1 MDLSAGRRELRRFRP
16 GDSCEECNA
25 KRWYS
30 DSGFRY
36 CENGHLIESYV
47 PFEHEEEGNYGNR
60 GHTARKRKEVRE
72 REARQLSGVDAREL
86 FLECLQLLLRK
97 QIAWLKN
104 KHEEQQLL
112 LLQVGGDGKGRPGP
126 ATSLAPSPINGLESA
141 VRDLWDLRIRY
152 FHGLTVMAL
161 ASDDPRNRSR
171 SRSMSRSRSRSMSRA
186 TGGTTSGS
194 ESDGRTVYSSQPET
208 SDADGGYT
216 SGASRLSQRRAK
228 SRSARKWQS
237 GPDERW
243 NVPGVIE
250 TLALCYLGG
259 VLLQLPYR
267 IGDFYRWAKNDQI
280 PFLEARLPPS
290 YLSAL
295 TTKQPSLVDGELH
308 EAVVDLVK
316 GFMLNN
322 ELQFPGLN
330 VPPILW
336 KWIRD
341 LGLPSM

>member
-1 MDLSAGRRELRRFRP
+1 M
-16 GDSCEECNA
+16 
-25 KRWYS
+25 
-30 DSGFRY
+30 
-36 CENGHLIESYV
+36 
-47 PFEHEEEGNYGNR
+47 
-60 GHTARKRKEVRE
+60 
-72 REARQLSGVDAREL
+72 DAREL

-280 PFLEARLPPS
+280 PFLEAVSTISFSPPPEWGGSLYCDMVACRTNDLQTKHIPKVMRERLPPS

>member
-1 MDLSAGRRELRRFRP
+1 MDLASGRREMRRFRP
-16 GDSCEECNA
+16 GDSCDECNA
-25 KRWYS
+25 RRWYS

-60 GHTARKRKEVRE
+60 GHTARKQKEVRE

-97 QIAWLKN
+97 QVAWLVR
-104 KHEEQQLL
+104 HEKQLL
-112 LLQVGGDGKGRPGP
+112 QTEGNGEVPSMP
-126 ATSLAPSPINGLESA
+126 APSPITGLESA

-161 ASDDPRNRSR
+161 ASDDPRNHSG

-194 ESDGRTVYSSQPET
+194 ESEGRTIYSSQPET
-208 SDADGGYT
+208 SDADAGYT
-216 SGASRLSQRRAK
+216 SGGSRVSQRRPK

-243 NVPGVIE
+243 NVPPVIE
-250 TLALCYLGG
+250 TLAICYLGG
-259 VLLQLPYR
+259 LLLQLPYR

-280 PFLEARLPPS
+280 PFLEAVGFIQSHIL
-290 YLSAL
+290 
-295 TTKQPSLVDGELH
+295 TKQKKHIYLT
-308 EAVVDLVK
+308 A
-316 GFMLNN
+316 NRQN
-322 ELQFPGLN
+322 TFP
-330 VPPILW
+330 
-336 KWIRD
+336 K
-341 LGLPSM
+341 S